1 MLLACRP
8 EAKPI
13 AAPASGGDFVAASAT
28 QEAPDRAWR
37 DALRADRQAIRIPD
51 HTPVRGA
58 KEPLVTIVQ
67 FGDYTD
73 AASATQARA
82 VADALQ
88 RWPGDVSI
96 AFVQLPSR
104 SRRVSRLAAETAA
117 SAGGAEAFW
126 QIHDRL
132 FATPPKTPEDLE
144 RIAVATGKGAAAWKQ
159 SIDSGVH
166 RPWIEANA
174 ASARELGIVR
184 SPALF
189 VNGKPTTGEADAI
202 VAAIASERDAMA
214 KLVANGLPRAEIY
227 AEVLAVADV
236 PRPLASAK
244 NGDEDP
250 SLNYAVPA
258 ADRPVLGPA
267 DAPVTVIVFTDFQCP
282 YCARAQ
288 ATLAELRKRHPED
301 VRIVFRNLPLGFHK
315 DARELAKIALAADK
329 QGKFWP
335 MHDLIFARRDLGS
348 AGWKRFAKKLRL
360 DARNLE
366 KAMKSPEIEQ
376 KIAQDEAVAKAFGV
390 NGTPTF
396 FVNGRQLGGAQ
407 PIEAFEVLVLEEL
420 GKAQAFLAEDLG
432 GEGTVYD
439 RMVEGFIPAP

>member
-1 MLLACRP
+1 MHGRSLAVLGFVLLACRP

-132 FATPPKTPEDLE
+132 FATPPKTPE
-144 RIAVATGKGAAAWKQ
+144 ACTGGFCGGRRRRFQPRRPDGRCAGAAA
-159 SIDSGVH
+159 G
-166 RPWIEANA
+166 A
-174 ASARELGIVR
+174 AHAGTGKR
-184 SPALF
+184 AL
-189 VNGKPTTGEADAI
+189 TGFFRMDKN
-202 VAAIASERDAMA
+202 VPVSENSSRQ
-214 KLVANGLPRAEIY
+214 
-227 AEVLAVADV
+227 
-236 PRPLASAK
+236 
-244 NGDEDP
+244 
-250 SLNYAVPA
+250 
-258 ADRPVLGPA
+258 GP
-267 DAPVTVIVFTDFQCP
+267 
-282 YCARAQ
+282 
-288 ATLAELRKRHPED
+288 E
-301 VRIVFRNLPLGFHK
+301 
-315 DARELAKIALAADK
+315 KIFK
-329 QGKFWP
+329 
-335 MHDLIFARRDLGS
+335 
-348 AGWKRFAKKLRL
+348 AGC
-360 DARNLE
+360 
-366 KAMKSPEIEQ
+366 
-376 KIAQDEAVAKAFGV
+376 
-390 NGTPTF
+390 
-396 FVNGRQLGGAQ
+396 
-407 PIEAFEVLVLEEL
+407 
-420 GKAQAFLAEDLG
+420 
-432 GEGTVYD
+432 
-439 RMVEGFIPAP
+439 